1 MVGETCSILCS
12 TLLSGSLSTLSCR
25 STSGRCV
32 VMGEGFLGGGSICV
46 CADGGRVVWLE
57 QAARYRGRPCLSGV
71 SVNCVFSEE
80 GTHT

>member
-1 MVGETCSILCS
+1 
-12 TLLSGSLSTLSCR
+12 
-25 STSGRCV
+25 
-32 VMGEGFLGGGSICV
+32 MGEGFLGGGSICV